1 MNRPPAFQFYPK
13 DWLDF
18 RVQRMSLAAQGAY
31 VKVLCFMWKD
41 SKDQCSILDDDKAI
55 ATAIGVPCE
64 DWLKLRAEIQFKGDE
79 ILKVREGTP
88 RYLCS
93 ERLKRE
99 AEKQRKYAETQAEN
113 GKRGAEKRWGKQ
125 DSDGHSDPISD
136 ANGGAI
142 AKGMAKNSSSSSSS
156 LKEIQRENSGSQ
168 QLASPRTSQPNTKK
182 KPVLIPLPDG
192 FTISDDL
199 WAWTTK
205 KEFQREFV
213 EQEFDKFCNDRLS
226 KGVQYADWD
235 RAFMTWLG
243 RQGEFSPSRR
253 NGHLPPSAHRRK
265 ELIPL

>member
-31 VKVLCFMWKD
+31 MKILCFMWKD
-41 SKDQCSILDDDKAI
+41 SQDQCSIINDDRAI

-64 DWLKLRAEIQFKGDE
+64 VWKDLRGELQFPGDP
-79 ILKVREGTP
+79 ILQEDGRFLRSG
-88 RYLCS
+88 
-93 ERLKRE
+93 RLKQE
-99 AEKQRKYAETQAEN
+99 AEKQQNYARQQAEK
-113 GKRGAEKRWGKQ
+113 GKQGAQKRWQKE
-125 DSDGHSDPISD
+125 DSRSHSTGHD
-136 ANGGAI
+136 AAI
-142 AKGMAKNSSSSSSS
+142 AEGMTENSSSSS
-156 LKEIQRENSGSQ
+156 LKEIQRENNGSQ
-168 QLASPRTSQPNTKK
+168 RLARPRTSQPSTRK

-199 WAWTTK
+199 WAWT
-205 KEFQREFV
+205 ERNGFQREIV
-213 EQEFDKFCNDRLS
+213 EQEFEKFCNDRLS
-226 KGVQYADWD
+226 KDVRYADWD

-243 RQGEFSPSRR
+243 RQGEFNPPRR